1 MNEENV
7 YGKMTDSEKQVA
19 EYLDKLDI
27 SWKFEYPVF
36 LNDEKER
43 PRLWT
48 PDFYL
53 PDLNIYVEVCGSK
66 NFDYEYRKHR
76 YFENKIDVI
85 YLHLYKDKI
94 EWQDHFKERLPR
106 LNKMMDLAF
115 K

>member
-7 YGKMTDSEKQVA
+7 YGKMTNFEKQVA
-19 EYLDKLDI
+19 EYLDKLNI

-53 PDLNIYVEVCGSK
+53 PDFQHLFILPQNQGLVLYSDKLCEISDKE
-66 NFDYEYRKHR
+66 EY
-76 YFENKIDVI
+76 I
-85 YLHLYKDKI
+85 
-94 EWQDHFKERLPR
+94 WP
-106 LNKMMDLAF
+106 
-115 K
+115 